1 MRTARTLSIMIAG
14 AILVAGAVPLSA
26 QSEADVYVIRG
37 ATLHTLAGP
46 AIESGTVVISEGRI
60 IAVGTDVAIPSGANV
75 IDAAGLHVYPGLF
88 DSESVLGLGEIS
100 SVAATEDASEN
111 ARYNPQLIAA
121 TAVHPASE
129 HIPVSRADGVT
140 HTLSAPSGGV
150 IAGQASLINL
160 SGWTVEEMLV
170 RSSAALILNYPTIE
184 TSSFSFATFQ
194 VETRPFKEAKKRYD
208 ERVAELEEW
217 LAAAKH
223 YAEARAAGDAAV
235 DLKLDALAMV
245 MEESLPVIF
254 LVNAERD
261 IRNAVEFA
269 EKHDLNIVIGSGSEA
284 WKVRD
289 LLAEKE
295 IPVIL
300 GPTLS
305 MPTGEDESYD
315 EAYSRPAMLYEAG
328 VKFAIAT
335 FSNTGF
341 TRLPFEASNAV
352 PYGLPWEEAIR
363 TVTLYPAQILGV
375 DDQLGT
381 IEEGKMANLIVTDG
395 DPLEIQT
402 QILHLFVGGSPV
414 STDNKALQLYERY
427 RSRPE

>member
-1 MRTARTLSIMIAG
+1 VIAG
-14 AILVAGAVPLSA
+14 AILVAGAVPAEA
-26 QSEADVYVIRG
+26 QSQADVHAIRG
-37 ATLHTLAGP
+37 ATVHTLTGP
-46 AIESGTVVISEGRI
+46 AIESGTVVISDGRI
-60 IAVGTDVAIPSGANV
+60 VAVGAGVAVPPDATV
-75 IDAAGLHVYPGLF
+75 IEATGLHVYPGLF
-88 DSESVLGLGEIS
+88 DAESSLGLGEIG
-100 SVAATEDASEN
+100 SVSATEDASEI
-111 ARYNPQLIAA
+111 ARYNPQLTAA

-129 HIPVSRADGVT
+129 HIPVARADGVT
-140 HTLSAPSGGV
+140 HTLSSPSGGV

-160 SGWTVEEMLV
+160 AGWTVEEMLV
-170 RSSAALILNYPTIE
+170 KRSAALILNFPTIQ

-194 VETRPFKEAKKRYD
+194 VETRPFKEAKKQYD
-208 ERVAELEEW
+208 ERIAELEEW

-223 YAEARAAGDAAV
+223 YAEARAAGNAAV

-245 MEESLPVIF
+245 MQEQLPVIF
-254 LVNAERD
+254 LVNSERD

-269 EKHDLNIVIGSGSEA
+269 EKHDLNVVIGGGAEA

-305 MPTGEDESYD
+305 MPAGEDERYN
-315 EAYSRPAMLYEAG
+315 EAYSRPAMLHEAG
-328 VKFAIAT
+328 VKIAIAT

-363 TVTLYPAQILGV
+363 AVTLNPAQILGV

-402 QILHLFVGGSPV
+402 QIVHVFVGGKPASM
-414 STDNKALQLYERY
+414 DNKALELYERY
-427 RSRPE
+427 RSRPQQ